1 MKAIN
6 PGFRQINSMNN
17 SRRLTAAG
25 GYARDSCTFRRLLAA
40 GYYDI
45 HSLTS
50 ARLLAAAAV
59 ILLLFGMQGTALAQ
73 RKEAL
78 PTQLEGVDV
87 VEHPGVQI
95 PLDLKFVDS
104 RGKPVTLKELFDS
117 GRPVVLTL
125 NYSNCPMLCGLQL
138 NGLFEA
144 LKKMKWSIGDQYDM
158 ITLSFDPL
166 ESTARARL
174 TKEKYLKAYR
184 RAGAD
189 EGWHFLTGKE
199 ENIKKL
205 ADTIGFHYRYSP
217 ETKQYYHVA
226 VTFIV
231 MPDGRVSRYLYGVAY
246 DPQTVRLSLVEAA
259 GGKVGSTVDR
269 ILLFCCQYD
278 AESGRYGL
286 AAFRLMQVGGGFTVL
301 LVGAAIWIM
310 RRREKKAPPA
320 NPDS

>member
-1 MKAIN
+1 MKEDIGPLSLWERVRVRAGE
-6 PGFRQINSMNN
+6 PGKMLRHLYEPTPPSPPAPLQ
-17 SRRLTAAG
+17 R
-25 GYARDSCTFRRLLAA
+25 ARESVPPSPPAPLPKGEGSLLPPSPPAPLPK
-40 GYYDI
+40 GEG
-45 HSLTS
+45 SLLPPS
-50 ARLLAAAAV
+50 PPAPLPKGEGRYFLAAAAV
-59 ILLLFGMQGTALAQ
+59 IMLLFGMQGTAVAQ

-166 ESTARARL
+166 ESTARARM

-246 DPQTVRLSLVEAA
+246 DPQTIRLSL
-259 GGKVGSTVDR
+259 GRSRRRQSRLDR
-269 ILLFCCQYD
+269 GPDSF
-278 AESGRYGL
+278 
-286 AAFRLMQVGGGFTVL
+286 VL
-301 LVGAAIWIM
+301 LSI
-310 RRREKKAPPA
+310 
-320 NPDS
+320 